1 MGSFDSGSPFLRDAV
16 ISLECR
22 LIRQVQESTHCLMV
36 GEVISGRY
44 NDDAL
49 PLLYRD
55 GQWLTTSDDLLM
67 APAER

>member
-1 MGSFDSGSPFLRDAV
+1 MRDAV

-36 GEVISGRY
+36 GEVISGHY
-44 NDDAL
+44 NDAAL

-55 GQWLTTSDDLLM
+55 GQWVTTSDDLLM
-67 APAER
+67 TPVEP